1 MSITALMSSQDT
13 AVFQGA
19 VRFQVAQ
26 IEPVEQPQELL
37 LAELDRRRPGNELC
51 AEVGDGVNRGR
62 RHIVG
67 LFDDLTLHRR
77 SDMPCRTI
85 TSPS

>member
-37 LAELDRRRPGNELC
+37 LAELDRRRPGNIAGEWFKMKRPLEFLLLQPFQPK
-51 AEVGDGVNRGR
+51 AEPRPLPIQN
-62 RHIVG
+62 
-67 LFDDLTLHRR
+67 F
-77 SDMPCRTI
+77 S
-85 TSPS
+85 